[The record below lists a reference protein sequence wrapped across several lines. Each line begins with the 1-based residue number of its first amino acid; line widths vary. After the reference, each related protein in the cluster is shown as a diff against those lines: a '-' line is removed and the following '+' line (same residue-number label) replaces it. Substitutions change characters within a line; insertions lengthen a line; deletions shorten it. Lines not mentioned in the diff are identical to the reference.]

1 MIATNFVVISQSI
14 SEDKKHQAAVTKLR
28 FSWESRNPVCYAKF
42 YSRIASGC
50 DSCLRFY
57 WQRDR
62 NARAQGRF
70 QRVVNRLAI
79 LPPFNGHF
87 PLWEPEIDCKMQ
99 SNSRYML
106 WASTWAI
113 AASVVL
119 LASCSVFQP
128 VIDVVPVGSLEQG
141 VVFYLGDT
149 FRQRQEFTVT
159 AVTVVEEQS
168 DGSTRAIW
176 ILEGGQRLRYI
187 TYGAKY
193 PDLKESRR
201 PLRLRRGKRYEVFV
215 YTSTGAKSVDV
226 FAFRVDENGNVKQI
240 P

>member
-1 MIATNFVVISQSI
+1 M
-14 SEDKKHQAAVTKLR
+14 
-28 FSWESRNPVCYAKF
+28 
-42 YSRIASGC
+42 
-50 DSCLRFY
+50 
-57 WQRDR
+57 
-62 NARAQGRF
+62 
-70 QRVVNRLAI
+70 
-79 LPPFNGHF
+79 
-87 PLWEPEIDCKMQ
+87 DCKMQ

-106 WASTWAI
+106 WASTCAI

-119 LASCSVFQP
+119 FASCSVFQP
-128 VIDVVPVGSLEQG
+128 VIDVVPVGSLQQG

-149 FRQRQEFTVT
+149 FRQRQEFAVT
-159 AVTVVEEQS
+159 AVTVLEEQS
-168 DGSTRAIW
+168 DGSTRATW

-226 FAFRVDENGNVKQI
+226 FAFRVDENGNVRQVPWLRI
-240 P
+240 

>member
-1 MIATNFVVISQSI
+1 MEAEV
-14 SEDKKHQAAVTKLR
+14 ERKLR
-28 FSWESRNPVCYAKF
+28 
-42 YSRIASGC
+42 
-50 DSCLRFY
+50 
-57 WQRDR
+57 
-62 NARAQGRF
+62 
-70 QRVVNRLAI
+70 
-79 LPPFNGHF
+79 
-87 PLWEPEIDCKMQ
+87 

-106 WASTWAI
+106 WASTCAI

-128 VIDVVPVGSLEQG
+128 VIDVVPVGSLQHG

-168 DGSTRAIW
+168 DCSTRAIW
-176 ILEGGQRLRYI
+176 ILERGQEGGQRLRYI

-201 PLRLRRGKRYEVFV
+201 PLRLGRGKRYEVFV
-215 YTSTGAKSVDV
+215 YTSTGAKSFDL
-226 FAFRVDENGNVKQI
+226 FAFRVDENGNVRQA
-240 P
+240 PWFQF

>member
-1 MIATNFVVISQSI
+1 MEQ
-14 SEDKKHQAAVTKLR
+14 
-28 FSWESRNPVCYAKF
+28 
-42 YSRIASGC
+42 
-50 DSCLRFY
+50 
-57 WQRDR
+57 
-62 NARAQGRF
+62 
-70 QRVVNRLAI
+70 
-79 LPPFNGHF
+79 
-87 PLWEPEIDCKMQ
+87 EIDCKLQ

-106 WASTWAI
+106 CASTCAI

-128 VIDVVPVGSLEQG
+128 VIDVVPVGSLQQS

-159 AVTVVEEQS
+159 AVTVLEEQS

-193 PDLKESRR
+193 PDLKEGKR

-215 YTSTGAKSVDV
+215 YTSTGAKPVDV
-226 FAFRVDENGNVKQI
+226 FAFRVDESGNVRQVPWLI
-240 P
+240 I